1 MKLYKRGGIWWVT
14 HWNGR
19 KQIRKSTGHTDKERA
34 EGVAYSV
41 MAPLL
46 AASDD
51 KKIDSVAAAI
61 KKSRSDDRTAV
72 STGLHLADCWRLYPH
87 AGRNGREL
95 KQSSIDA
102 AKMCWRLFVEFCA
115 ARGLVTTAEVT
126 DVVASDFL
134 ASQTP
139 RMRVVCYL
147 YCRAMFARLG
157 GKQPFI
163 RKPSTPTPTHREPL
177 TREQISALL
186 GEADRLAGQKNSAA
200 DAPEFALFVRFMLYT
215 GLRLSDAATA
225 RVAQVDF
232 KEGTLE
238 RIMAKTS
245 RAVKFPIHPFLLPR
259 LPRDGVFLFPSIAEL
274 TKHSGTLTRR
284 FSRLFGMAN
293 IKGRPGQYCAH
304 ALRTTFASICAERD
318 IPLMVIQSWLGHTCP
333 SVTRIYARIEDMRV
347 KKAALAKFPT
357 LG

>member
-1 MKLYKRGGIWWVT
+1 MPSSSLGVSGFV
-14 HWNGR
+14 
-19 KQIRKSTGHTDKERA
+19 SALRA
-34 EGVAYSV
+34 F
-41 MAPLL
+41 
-46 AASDD
+46 
-51 KKIDSVAAAI
+51 
-61 KKSRSDDRTAV
+61 SR
-72 STGLHLADCWRLYPH
+72 H
-87 AGRNGREL
+87 A
-95 KQSSIDA
+95 
-102 AKMCWRLFVEFCA
+102 
-115 ARGLVTTAEVT
+115 
-126 DVVASDFL
+126 
-134 ASQTP
+134 
-139 RMRVVCYL
+139 
-147 YCRAMFARLG
+147 
-157 GKQPFI
+157 
-163 RKPSTPTPTHREPL
+163 TPTHREPL